1 MLSFED
7 IVEAPLGKLKAAAD
21 DWSEMAARLEK
32 LADQALHG
40 MKAKAYKANWEG
52 VNAEVTKAFVG
63 KTAKE
68 FADAAAEAKGVK
80 ALLEEGYAAFKKA
93 KDALVDIQD
102 HAGPA
107 AGIRVDGRGKVTA
120 RSPVSENSAARHDPD
135 FTKFLQQEK
144 ENIQSW
150 QKKIDLIVD
159 DCNDADVAFKNSLEA
174 NVTDRRD
181 FTAPKYTKLVQE
193 EADRAVVLA
202 AKGRNLTHAELQ
214 ALNELLRENARSR
227 EFAKAFYEKLGP
239 EKALAFFGQLVTDT
253 HDYAKVDKE
262 RLADVQELQRNLG
275 LNLATASRDSAFT
288 AEWGPEL
295 RKMGTQQIPLSKYDT
310 GGAPYGYQLLGGIMR
325 YGNYDPK
332 FLHPIAEHVAQL
344 HQKDPGRFAGN
355 KQVNGLLDDPFNPS
369 GKNGSGYDPMV
380 AMLEA
385 LGNSPDTAKKFFTD
399 DPTAYNEDGTVNR
412 GATAD
417 LGKQDGE
424 AIDNYLDFFGN
435 EKWESFPDINS
446 TDPDALGP
454 TLQYMPDALGHALEA
469 ATLGYPA
476 GEPDARVQRDAD
488 NAAIMYEVMQK
499 YGADAGL
506 LKHQEG
512 LADSM
517 GVMGAGYID
526 DINWALDKGEA
537 KSVFAPTAGVEGHFP
552 FVVDLD
558 REQGQERA
566 NDRQLLIDG
575 GQGRADVRQF
585 LSALGQHPDAYATL
599 STAEQAYTRSVLE
612 THVGSDGIDS
622 DAARTTVRVGA
633 EMQGM
638 LDQSRADQVEA
649 DHMKTHEDYE
659 KAVAKRAGWVEF
671 GAGVGIAAGAAF
683 LPATAAAG
691 AAAVLIPL
699 ATDTA
704 SGAAEQVVGQVVGDI
719 SDNSVDK
726 SKEKA
731 EQLTDEEWN
740 RIFRAGESMAEA
752 PMEGFLAL
760 HATEEDTKLRED
772 LKQAMLIGYGAGND
786 REDQQGVNPETG

>member
-1 MLSFED
+1 MLKYED
-7 IVEAPLGKLKAAAD
+7 IIDAPLGKLKEAVD
-21 DWSEMAARLEK
+21 DWSEMVTKLQRLAEV
-32 LADQALHG
+32 ANDG
-40 MKAKAYKANWEG
+40 MKVKADKAEWEG
-52 VNAEVTKAFVG
+52 VNAGITKGFIG

-68 FADAAAEAKGVK
+68 FKDAVAEAKGVK
-80 ALLEEGYAAFKKA
+80 LVLEDAHTAFKKA
-93 KDALVDIQD
+93 KDDLVN
-102 HAGPA
+102 
-107 AGIRVDGRGKVTA
+107 IRDVDGREAGIHVDSKGKVTPRKPLEEQGA
-120 RSPVSENSAARHDPD
+120 GVRNDPD
-135 FTKFLQQEK
+135 YPEALRKQK
-144 ENIQSW
+144 EAVEGW

-159 DCNDADVAFKNSLEA
+159 NCNDTDVAFKNALEA
-174 NVTDRRD
+174 NVTEGKD
-181 FTAPKYTKLVQE
+181 FSSPKYKNLDQE
-193 EADRAVVLA
+193 EAARAVALA
-202 AKGRNLTHAELQ
+202 AKGRDLTDAQLQ
-214 ALNELLRENARSR
+214 ELNELLRDNGRSA
-227 EFAKAFYEKLGP
+227 EFAKNFYEKLGP
-239 EKALAFFGQLVTDT
+239 EKALAFFGQLSTDT
-253 HDYAKVDKE
+253 NDYAKVDKE
-262 RLADVQELQRNLG
+262 RLAEVQALQRNLG
-275 LNLATASRDSAFT
+275 LNLATASHDKAFT

-310 GGAPYGYQLLGGIMR
+310 GSAPYGYQLLGGIMR
-325 YGNYDPK
+325 YGNYDAK
-332 FLHPIAEHVAQL
+332 FLNPIAEHVAQL
-344 HQKDPGRFAGN
+344 HQQDPYRFAGN
-355 KQVNGLLDDPFNPS
+355 KQVNGFLENPFNPS
-369 GKNGSGYDPMV
+369 GKNGSGYDPTT

-385 LGNSPDTAKKFFTD
+385 LGNSPDAAKKFFTD

-417 LGKQDGE
+417 LGKKDDE

-435 EKWESFPDINS
+435 EKWESFPDANS
-446 TDPDALGP
+446 TDPDKLAP

-488 NAAIMYEVMQK
+488 NAAVMQKVMEK

-526 DINWALDKGEA
+526 DINWALDKGDAE
-537 KSVFAPTAGVEGHFP
+537 SIFAPTTNTEGHIP
-552 FVVDLD
+552 FGVDG
-558 REQGQERA
+558 E
-566 NDRQLLIDG
+566 
-575 GQGRADVRQF
+575 QGRADARQF

-612 THVGSDGIDS
+612 THVGPDGIDS

-638 LDQSRADQVEA
+638 LDQSRADQVQA

-671 GAGVGIAAGAAF
+671 GAGVGIAAGVAF
-683 LPATAAAG
+683 LPATAAVG

-704 SGAAEQVVGQVVGDI
+704 GGAAEQLIGQVVGDV

-731 EQLTDEEWN
+731 EQLTDEEWD
-740 RIFRAGESMAEA
+740 RIYRSGESMAEA

-772 LKQAMLIGYGAGND
+772 LKQAMLLGYGVGNA
-786 REDQQGVNPETG
+786 RENQQGVNPETG